1 MSKSKIIKTLKLRC
15 WPLAFTSYKVK
26 KKTQRFGTS
35 LPASYFAWLLKKN
48 ISHVIFS
55 QLTKCNWLHLL
66 LEALDN
72 ICFVL
77 ICFPVDDVIKFEIN
91 VFLHNLKIQVKNL
104 KNHFYYFFLKHFP
117 LKQIQ
122 PTFFGRCILG
132 FNISHV

>member
-26 KKTQRFGTS
+26 KKKTQRGLELVS
-35 LPASYFAWLLKKN
+35 LPHILHDFWRKIFL
-48 ISHVIFS
+48 IFS

-104 KNHFYYFFLKHFP
+104 KNHFLLLFLKHFP